1 MSTIVSGELLQSL
14 CEVSFYKKLDSI
26 KIDQL
31 KSMNQNVLSI
41 DEVSVT
47 DISKYKTIFIYVD
60 FIHEFMDKF
69 ANYLAKETVIMTHN
83 GDVNISNEY
92 VKYLD
97 NPKIKKWYCQNR
109 AIHHKKLF
117 SIPIG
122 IANSQWNHGNQER
135 LINSKIHSQ
144 NKEYLVYKNFDTG
157 TNESER
163 GICNSITGK
172 NGIPMSKK
180 IDIDTYL
187 TYIAKSKFVISPP
200 GNGLDC
206 HRIWESLYLK
216 TIPIVLKHECF
227 SQFKHLP
234 ILFVERWED
243 ITIPFLREKA
253 LEEKDWDIKELT
265 LDFWR
270 KEILI

>member
-1 MSTIVSGELLQSL
+1 MNTLVSGELLQSL

-26 KIDQL
+26 KQDQL
-31 KSMNQNVLSI
+31 KSLNQNILSI
-41 DEVSVT
+41 DEIST
-47 DISKYKTIFIYVD
+47 EEISKYKTIFIYVD
-60 FIHEFMDKF
+60 FIHEFMEKF
-69 ANYLAKETVIMTHN
+69 YSSLGKETIIMTHN
-83 GDVNISNEY
+83 GDVNITHEY
-92 VKYLD
+92 LKYLD
-97 NPKIKKWYCQNR
+97 NSNIKKWYCQNK
-109 AIHHKKLF
+109 AINHNKLV
-117 SIPIG
+117 SLPIG

-135 LINSKIHSQ
+135 IKYIKKLNL
-144 NKEYLVYKNFDTG
+144 NKEYLVYKNFEIG
-157 TNESER
+157 TNLDER
-163 GICNSITGK
+163 ALCNLITEQ
-172 NGIPMSKK
+172 NGIPMSNKT
-180 IDIDTYL
+180 DIDTYL

-227 SQFKHLP
+227 SQFEHLP
-234 ILFVERWED
+234 ILFVEKWED

-270 KEILI
+270 EKITI